1 MDTTQ
6 NSEDMTLHVSTDDEG
21 IIHIR
26 MQGNLS
32 EDHLPEVTGWADMV
46 RDAMKRAFERDP
58 HRVLTLIDVTG
69 AFEADAKTMEI
80 LRALMLHDKDYA
92 TRTAIF
98 GATYFIRMIIEAAIR
113 ATFRTNMG
121 IFLTRDEALE
131 WLLQE
136 NDITDTPDR

>member
-6 NSEDMTLHVSTDDEG
+6 NGEDMTLRVSTDDDG

-26 MQGNLS
+26 MRGNLS
-32 EDHLPEVTGWADMV
+32 EDHLPEVTEWADMV

-80 LRALMLHDKDYA
+80 LRALMLYDKDYA

-98 GATYFIRMIIEAAIR
+98 GATYFIRMIVEAVIR

-121 IFLTRDEALE
+121 IFLTRAEALE

-136 NDITDTPDR
+136 NDITDTSDR

>member
-6 NSEDMTLHVSTDDEG
+6 NGEDMTLRVSTDDDG
-21 IIHIR
+21 IIQIR

-32 EDHLPEVTGWADMV
+32 EDHLPEVIGWADMV
-46 RDAMKRAFERDP
+46 QDAMKRAFERDP

-80 LRALMLHDKDYA
+80 LRSLMLHNKDYA

-98 GATYFIRMIIEAAIR
+98 GATYFIRMIVEAAIR
-113 ATFRTNMG
+113 ATFRANMG
-121 IFLTRDEALE
+121 IFLTRAEALE

-136 NDITDTPDR
+136 NDIRDTPDR